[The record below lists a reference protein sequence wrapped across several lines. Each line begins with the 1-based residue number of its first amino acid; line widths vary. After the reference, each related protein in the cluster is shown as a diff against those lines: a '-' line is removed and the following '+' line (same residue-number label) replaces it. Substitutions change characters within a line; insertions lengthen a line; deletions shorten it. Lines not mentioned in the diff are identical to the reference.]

1 MSESVSQGFD
11 CLHPTI
17 EQRGRIKEDGEASFK
32 VSLQDCLACSGCGIS
47 KDEITIIS
55 EQNTTKIFE
64 KIDSLSAGY
73 VVLVSTPSVANLAA
87 VKEWSAPKA
96 FTAIRKIFMEKGAK
110 KVVLDTEIQQIWR
123 KLLIKEYIEHDVQ
136 APFLISRCAGS
147 VVYYQRKTAFGSQLA
162 QIKPYPQLF
171 ALYEKKILKET
182 DYVIYVGPCYDRKLE
197 AAHFEDEIDAVL
209 TISELNEFITEPTDE
224 EVGEIGEIAFP
235 EGNDLQYMVQTLNDM
250 RTVLNNNEEELL
262 PILQQIEPL
271 MSEDDVI
278 GLISSV
284 KGRIGKEE
292 ISGESFE
299 GETANKRLTNNI
311 QRGRKIPHIC
321 LIDYCKGGCCAGG
334 GLIRG
339 DTPAKRR
346 ALIEQTHKIHQE
358 NEKGFEFPEEMY
370 KQILEMGYS
379 TLYESTKEEVKE
391 QSYDW

>member
-1 MSESVSQGFD
+1 MSVSQGFD

-17 EQRGRIKEDGEASFK
+17 EQRGRIKEDGEATFK

-73 VVLVSTPSVANLAA
+73 VVLVSTPCVSNLAA
-87 VKEWSAPKA
+87 VKGWNAQKA
-96 FTAIRKIFMEKGAK
+96 FTAIRKIFIEKGAK
-110 KVVLDTEIQQIWR
+110 KVVLETEIEEIWR
-123 KLLIKEYIEHDVQ
+123 RLLVKEYIEHDIQ
-136 APFLISRCAGS
+136 TPFLISRCAGS
-147 VVYYQRKTAFGSQLA
+147 VVYYQRKTTFGSQLA

-171 ALYEKKILKET
+171 ALYEKNILKET

-197 AAHFEDEIDAVL
+197 AAHFENEIDAVL

-224 EVGEIGEIAFP
+224 EVNEVGEISFP
-235 EGNDLQYMVQTLNDM
+235 EGNDLQYMLQSLNNIQTI
-250 RTVLNNNEEELL
+250 LNNNEEELL
-262 PILQQIEPL
+262 PILQQIEPN
-271 MSEDDVI
+271 MNDDEII
-278 GLISSV
+278 GLINTL
-284 KGRIGKEE
+284 KERIGKSE
-292 ISGESFE
+292 INGESFE

-311 QRGRKIPHIC
+311 QRGRKIPRIC

-346 ALIEQTHKIHQE
+346 ALIEQTHAIHHE
-358 NEKGFEFPEEMY
+358 NEKGIEFPEEMY
-370 KQILEMGYS
+370 KSIIEMGYS
-379 TLYESTKEEVKE
+379 TLYESTQEEVKE